1 MIILLITPYTPTTE
15 LPLTTSDDP
24 AVDAAVTT
32 SIISG
37 YSGVVITL
45 SGAGNA
51 QTLQPPGD
59 TTPGKRFVVICD
71 DASGLHTIVVNGV
84 TMSAG
89 EAQNFIWE
97 GTSWTVTSVSGAT
110 VSDGAYGPGW
120 DGVAAIAASKNAVY
134 DEMETKLDPDSG
146 VDGGGF

>member
-1 MIILLITPYTPTTE
+1 MLITAYSPVKV
-15 LPLTTSDDP
+15 LPFTTSDDP
-24 AVDAAVTT
+24 AVNAAVTT
-32 SIISG
+32 MIISS

-45 SGAGNA
+45 SGAGDA

-71 DASGLHTIVVNGV
+71 DANGLHTIVVNGV

-97 GTSWTVTSVSGAT
+97 GTSWTVASVSGAT
-110 VSDGAYGPGW
+110 VSDGIYGPGW
-120 DGVAAIAASKNAVY
+120 DGVAAIAPSKNSVY